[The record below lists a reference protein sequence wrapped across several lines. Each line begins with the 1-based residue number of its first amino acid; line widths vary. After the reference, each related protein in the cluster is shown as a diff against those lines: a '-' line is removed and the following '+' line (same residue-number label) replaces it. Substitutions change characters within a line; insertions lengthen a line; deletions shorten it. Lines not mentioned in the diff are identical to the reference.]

1 MKKEIRIIVPEEVF
15 FRVKA
20 QADEYGQK
28 ISAWCLQSIMEKVV
42 SLEKSDISRKSLS
55 ILENLQKMES

>member
-15 FRVKA
+15 VRVKA
-20 QADEYGQK
+20 QADHYGQK

-42 SLEKSDISRKSLS
+42 VLEKGDISRKSLS